1 MFQALQS
8 QAIAVDNIT
17 KRKVA
22 SSRFFFKAFYLS
34 ALARVG
40 CQFGTSSQ
48 QVIFGL
54 QTWIPGVSDY
64 WKKKDM
70 RQIARSFE
78 WIPSDLHRCRLYPK

>member
-22 SSRFFFKAFYLS
+22 SSRFFFLTFYLS

-40 CQFGTSSQ
+40 CQFDIRYQ
-48 QVIFGL
+48 QVICSL

-64 WKKKDM
+64 
-70 RQIARSFE
+70 
-78 WIPSDLHRCRLYPK
+78 